1 MKDTFFRE
9 NERRR
14 GFLKRRDARYVYLP
28 PYQMYADPQEI
39 FQDGRQQVRPC
50 IRLPSQQWDA
60 SITTWPNGKKPR
72 DGIQYGTGDGD

>member
-28 PYQMYADPQEI
+28 SQRISADPQEI
-39 FQDGRQQVRPC
+39 LQDGRQQVRPC

-60 SITTWPNGKKPR
+60 GTTTWPYGKKPR
-72 DGIQYGTGDGD
+72 NGV